1 MWCFAGHD
9 TYFALGSSHRLKPR
23 RIIPGQK
30 IHASVLYA
38 NAYKPQA
45 TLGEGFEIPI
55 IHTEL
60 DDAELDSQY
69 WESVHFDDTAALE
82 LVTHLGSR
90 RGVAPIYLDRLLF
103 MLRCSK
109 FLYLF
114 NSLAII
120 PSTSSE
126 EGKRCV
132 EHVHNWQDQ
141 FMNVIH
147 NRNSAPLARLVTI
160 VAYYETCESL
170 IIKTSSCRM

>member
-1 MWCFAGHD
+1 MWCFPGHD
-9 TYFALGSSHRLKPR
+9 TYFVLGSSHRLKPR

-55 IHTEL
+55 THAGPG
-60 DDAELDSQY
+60 DAALDSQI
-69 WESVHFDDTAALE
+69 WETELFDDTAALE

-103 MLRCSK
+103 MLRYSK

-114 NSLAII
+114 NSLHNHTFHIFRG
-120 PSTSSE
+120 
-126 EGKRCV
+126 GKTLRRAC
-132 EHVHNWQDQ
+132 
-141 FMNVIH
+141 
-147 NRNSAPLARLVTI
+147 T
-160 VAYYETCESL
+160 
-170 IIKTSSCRM
+170 